1 MYKNMK
7 KIVVYARIS
16 TTDQNIESQIDS
28 IHTYCKKNEYEIVD
42 TFQDI
47 ITGSSKAT
55 EREGFQQ
62 LLNFLNINNE
72 VKNLICYEYSRL
84 GRSFIDTYTIIEHFK
99 NKGVNIYF
107 EKENL
112 NTLNTT
118 PDDNLRLNMLS
129 SIAEYERTQIKER
142 TRRGRIYKIQ
152 NQGAPSG
159 SLPQFG
165 YTKHLGKL
173 VIDTEEAKIIKEIF
187 SLYVNKKYS
196 TPEIAKKLNRDNVK
210 TKYRKQVDANLIEP
224 KNRRLARNQFV
235 WTDGSVARLLRKS
248 ILTGHRQYV
257 NLDLPYNQE
266 LQIIDDETFNLA
278 QSRLSG
284 QKKVNPNASK
294 FENVLRGCIKC
305 SCGYNYLMQKG
316 NDSNAHHYKCANK
329 ECKAPNIDID
339 LINNVVYFFLK
350 SATRDDE
357 KLSAKTKE
365 IEEKIK
371 DIETTNNSIKETIKK
386 TKTQISVLY
395 EDRLNG
401 VINADVFSNFNKGLT
416 DIITTHEEKLHKN
429 IKAIEN
435 HKQQIENYKKS
446 AEYNYNN
453 PEIFKKYI
461 KETIQEISIT
471 KLEKNPTLKEIFPL
485 VRHSSIL
492 KLNISAGIFGYHEC
506 IVNYNHNYFL
516 TLIGNCFDDNNNFI
530 GGSITEHNVMNEDDG
545 LAELV
550 KEITPMYIKA
560 NVPDAIKI

>member
-1 MYKNMK
+1 ME

-16 TTDQNIESQIDS
+16 TNEQNIDSQIDS
-28 IHTYCKKNEYEIVD
+28 IETYCKNNGYEIVD
-42 TFQDI
+42 TFHDT
-47 ITGSSKAT
+47 ITGSSKVT
-55 EREGFQQ
+55 EREGFLR
-62 LLNFLNINNE
+62 LLNFFNINNE
-72 VKNLICYEYSRL
+72 VKNLICYEYSRF
-84 GRSFIDTYTIIEHFK
+84 GRSFIDTYTIIEYLK

-107 EKENL
+107 KKENL

-159 SLPQFG
+159 SLPQYG
-165 YTKHLGKL
+165 YTKQLGKL
-173 VIDTEEAKIIKEIF
+173 VVDEEEAEIVKEIF
-187 SLYVNKKYS
+187 DLYVNKKYS

-210 TKYRKQVDANLIEP
+210 TKYRKQVDAKLIET
-224 KNRRLARNQFV
+224 KNRRLSRNQFV

-248 ILTGHRQYV
+248 ILTGHRQYL
-257 NLDLPYNQE
+257 NLNLPHNLE

-305 SCGYNYLMQKG
+305 SCGYHYLMQKG
-316 NDSNAHHYKCANK
+316 NSSNAHHYKCANK

-339 LINNVVYFFLK
+339 LINNAVYFFLQ
-350 SATRDDE
+350 SAARDDE
-357 KLSAKTKE
+357 KLSNKIKE

-371 DIETTNNSIKETIKK
+371 DTVTANKSIKDTIEKSQK
-386 TKTQISVLY
+386 QISVLY
-395 EDRLNG
+395 EDRLNNL
-401 VINADVFSNFNKGLT
+401 ISADVFNNFNVDRTG
-416 DIITTHEEKLHKN
+416 IITAHEEKLQKN
-429 IKAIEN
+429 LKVIEN
-435 HKQQIENYKKS
+435 YKLQIENYKES
-446 AEYNYNN
+446 AEYNYNT
-453 PEIFKKYI
+453 PEIFKKFI
-461 KETIQEISIT
+461 KGTILGISIT
-471 KLEKNPTLKEIFPL
+471 KLEKNPILKEIFPF

-492 KLNISAGIFGYHEC
+492 KVTIDAGIFGYHEC

-516 TLIGNCFDDNNNFI
+516 MLIGNCFDDNNNFI
-530 GGSITEHNVMNEDDG
+530 GGSITEHYVMNEDDG
-545 LAELV
+545 LAELD